1 MLNSTASRRDRGF
14 SLVEVMVALV
24 IGLLAMIVVLQVFW
38 LSEGSKRTSTSGGDA
53 QQSGAL
59 ALYQIQRDL
68 LQAGYG
74 MNSMP
79 MLGCTL
85 RGYDA
90 GPPVRDPIPPSV
102 FVPVFI
108 AQGAGNASDTLTIS
122 YGNDDIQTTPA
133 TLTQANNGTNANYQ
147 VTTKLGFDL
156 MDLIVVT
163 EAGNP
168 DCTLAQVNNIPPPT
182 SSVIIHDTGVNNPRY
197 NKASGIGISYN
208 VGALVYNLGQ
218 LPVSD
223 IYTVVAP
230 SAASPSG
237 VLTIQNSISDAV
249 AAPLADGIINLQA
262 EYGADDGVNDGTV
275 SRASYVANDGIVDHW
290 TTVNPT
296 TPAGWGQI
304 IAVRVVV
311 VARSSLREKINR
323 TTGACDA
330 TANMPSWSGS
340 ATSPITLS
348 DDSDGTSW
356 RCYRYKTYEATVPL
370 RNMIWKP

>member
-38 LSEGSKRTSTSGGDA
+38 LSEGSKRTSTSGGDS

-133 TLTQANNGTNANYQ
+133 TLTQANNGTNVNYQ

-182 SSVIIHDTGVNNPRY
+182 SSVIIHNTGVNNPRY

>member
-1 MLNSTASRRDRGF
+1 
-14 SLVEVMVALV
+14 MVALV

-133 TLTQANNGTNANYQ
+133 TLTQANNGTNVNYQ

-182 SSVIIHDTGVNNPRY
+182 SSVIIHNTGVNNPRY

>member
-133 TLTQANNGTNANYQ
+133 TLTQANNGTNVNYQ

-182 SSVIIHDTGVNNPRY
+182 SSVIIHNTGVNNPRY